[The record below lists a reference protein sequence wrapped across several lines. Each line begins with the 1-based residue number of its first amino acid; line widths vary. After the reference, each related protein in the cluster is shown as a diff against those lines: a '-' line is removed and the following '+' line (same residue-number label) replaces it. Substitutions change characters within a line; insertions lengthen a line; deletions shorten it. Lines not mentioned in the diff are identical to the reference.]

1 MLGPLLI
8 GLGVALVSFGLL
20 EVVVRTKPTFTLP
33 SLLLAILAGQL
44 LRFAFAAEVAGM
56 VYLMAWMLGM
66 SVCVCIGFA
75 MRAARRAKNDG
86 RKK

>member
-1 MLGPLLI
+1 MLGPLLT
-8 GLGVALVSFGLL
+8 GLGVALISFGLL

-44 LRFAFAAEVAGM
+44 LRFAFTEVAGM
-56 VYLMAWMLGM
+56 VYLLAWMLGM
-66 SVCVCIGFA
+66 SVCVMLGFA
-75 MRAARRAKNDG
+75 MRAARKAKNDG